1 MASGFLKDRHKL
13 TIATLV
19 VAFVFLFALNA
30 FSNALFR
37 GVSVD
42 FTEDREFTLSPG
54 TVEVLKNIE
63 EPVTLRL
70 FVSPTLTEKVPSY
83 AAAAERVRNL
93 LQQYASLARGKIK
106 LEFYAPRAFSE
117 DEDRAAAYGIDGI
130 PLDQGGEKIY
140 FGLAGTNSTDE
151 EKKIAFF
158 HPNRARFIEYDLTR
172 LVHSLGTKKKV
183 VGLIAGLPING
194 SFSMRT
200 GVTPPWE
207 VMKEVAK
214 AFEVKTVSADKEIP
228 KDIDVLMVVHPGAL
242 DDKSLN
248 NIDQYVLRGGNALV
262 MVDPVPESAPRRRTM
277 MGSGPVAPGSDLP
290 KLLKS
295 WGVDYDKSMAAT
307 DARRAV
313 RVPTQHQGQT
323 VYAPHIGY
331 LQLRKE
337 DFNDKDPVTA
347 SLKTMIMG
355 TAGYLTKAK
364 DASTTVTPLIWTSAN
379 ATPEKALPFRAPQA
393 DLVGL
398 AQSYKPGDKKLWLAV
413 RITGTPKSA
422 FPNGLDNKDSKDKTD
437 KKDDAAKKAGDDK
450 TAEKK
455 PAPLKEASEPIN
467 VIVVADVDFL
477 QENFWAQ
484 KQRAGQSEIL
494 VPFAN
499 NADFVTNALDNLS
512 GATALME
519 LRGRGSP
526 TRPFTLVEDI
536 QKESSSRL
544 RAKQKELS
552 DKLKEVRT
560 KIDEARTKSKDGSTV
575 LTEAE
580 QASLRGYMTEFLR
593 IRREQREVLF
603 ALREDVEAL
612 EARMKFYNIALI
624 PLVIALIAIIVAILH
639 VRRRRRRHG
648 VTGTTA

>member
-30 FSNALFR
+30 FSNAVFR
-37 GVSVD
+37 GVTID
-42 FTEDREFTLSPG
+42 FTADREFTLSPG
-54 TVEVLKNIE
+54 TVEVLRNIE

-70 FVSPTLTEKVPSY
+70 FVSPALTEKVPSY

-93 LQQYASLARGKIK
+93 LKQYATLARGKIK
-106 LEFYAPRAFSE
+106 LEFYKPVPFSE

-130 PLDQGGEKIY
+130 PLDQGGEKVY

-200 GVTPPWE
+200 GITPPWE

-214 AFEVKTVSADKEIP
+214 SFEVKSVSADKPIP
-228 KDIDVLMVVHPGAL
+228 KDIDVLMIVHPGRL
-242 DDKSLN
+242 NDKSLY
-248 NIDQYVLRGGNALV
+248 NIDQYVLRGGHALV
-262 MVDPVPESAPRRRTM
+262 MVDPVPESAPRRRTFI
-277 MGSGPVAPGSDLP
+277 GAGPVAPGSDLP

-295 WGVDYDKSMAAT
+295 WGVQYDKTMAAT

-313 RVPTQHQGQT
+313 RVPTQYQGRA

-331 LQLRKE
+331 LQLRKG

-347 SLKTMIMG
+347 SLKTMVVG
-355 TAGYLTKAK
+355 TAGYLSKAK
-364 DASTTVTPLIWTSAN
+364 DATTTITPLIWTSAS
-379 ATPEKALPFRAPQA
+379 ASPRKALPFRAPKA
-393 DLVGL
+393 DLVAL
-398 AQSYKPGDKKLWLAV
+398 AQSYKPGTKKLWLAV
-413 RITGTPKSA
+413 RVTGKAKSA
-422 FPNGLDNKDSKDKTD
+422 FPNGLDKKDSKGKKAKKDDKAKKASDD
-437 KKDDAAKKAGDDK
+437 KKDKKTPAHLAEAAK
-450 TAEKK
+450 
-455 PAPLKEASEPIN
+455 SIN

-484 KQRAGQSEIL
+484 KRRAGQSTIL

-512 GATALME
+512 GATALMQ

-526 TRPFTLVEDI
+526 TRPFTLVDDLR
-536 QKESSSRL
+536 KESSERL
-544 RAKQKELS
+544 RAKQKELA
-552 DKLKEVRT
+552 DKLKEVRK
-560 KIDEARTKSKDGSTV
+560 KIEEARTKSKDDSKV

-624 PLVIALIAIIVAILH
+624 PLVIALIAIVVAIVR

-648 VTGTTA
+648 ETETAA

>member
-30 FSNALFR
+30 FSNAVFR
-37 GVSVD
+37 GESID
-42 FTEDREFTLSPG
+42 FTKDREFTLSPG
-54 TVEVLKNIE
+54 TVKVLENIE

-70 FVSPTLTEKVPSY
+70 FVSPALTEKVPTY

-93 LQQYASLARGKIK
+93 LKQYASIARGKIK
-106 LEFYAPRAFSE
+106 LEFYAPKPFSE

-183 VGLIAGLPING
+183 VGLIASLPING

-200 GVTPPWE
+200 GMTPPWE

-214 AFEVKTVSADKEIP
+214 AFEVKTVSADKAIP
-228 KDIDVLMVVHPGAL
+228 KDIDVLMIVHPGRL
-242 DDKSLN
+242 DDKSLY
-248 NIDQYVLRGGNALV
+248 NIDQYVLRGGHALV
-262 MVDPVPESAPRRRTM
+262 LVDPVPESAPRRRTM
-277 MGSGPVAPGSDLP
+277 IGAGPVAPGSDLP

-295 WGVDYDKSMAAT
+295 WGVAYDRLMVAA

-313 RVPTQHQGQT
+313 RVPTKYQGQS

-355 TAGYLTKAK
+355 TAGYLAKAK
-364 DASTTVTPLIWTSAN
+364 DAVTTVTPLIWTSAN
-379 ATPEKALPFRAPQA
+379 ATPQKAQPFRAPQA

-398 AQSYKPGDKKLWLAV
+398 AQAYKPGDKKLWLAV
-413 RITGTPKSA
+413 RVTGKAKSA
-422 FPNGLDNKDSKDKTD
+422 FPNGLDKKDDKNKTD
-437 KKDDAAKKAGDDK
+437 KKSGDDK
-450 TAEKK
+450 KDEKTA
-455 PAPLKEASEPIN
+455 APLKEATDSIN

-477 QENFWAQ
+477 QESFWAQ

-536 QKESSSRL
+536 QKESSARL
-544 RAKQKELS
+544 RAKQKELA
-552 DKLKEVRT
+552 DKLKEVRK

-612 EARMKFYNIALI
+612 ESRMKFYNIALI
-624 PLVIALIAIIVAILH
+624 PLVIALIAIIVAVLH
-639 VRRRRRRHG
+639 IRRRRRRHG
-648 VTGTTA
+648 IGGTTA